1 MKTNVELLENS
12 QVKLIVEV
20 EEDIVSKAINQAYE
34 SMKKDFNV
42 DGFRKGKVPRQ
53 MIEKIYGPE
62 VFFNKAI
69 DLIIDE
75 TLTAAIDENNIDI
88 IARLRENDLVVLD
101 MSKEKAKYEA
111 TIAVRPTITLG
122 EYKNLEIEVEPLAV
136 TEEEVDIYLNK
147 EAEKNARSIIV
158 EDRIIE
164 PQDKA
169 FIDFE
174 GFVDGEAFEG
184 GKGSN
189 YGLVIGSKSFIPGF
203 EDQLIG
209 KKVGDEVEVSVT
221 FPEEYHS
228 EDLKGKPA
236 IFKVKINEVEVTEIP
251 TIDDE
256 FAADVSEFDT
266 LEEFKEDVR
275 KTLLDQKE
283 KSRTTELQ
291 GKAVEKAVQ
300 NATFELPPALVE
312 ENVDRSIQ
320 NFASRMEQQGLKIQ
334 QYLQFAGL
342 DMEKFR
348 ENFRPEAIAH
358 ISSSFVLEKI
368 AEVENLVVSDEE
380 VEEHFIEMSKHYNMP
395 VEQVKQAIGRNIPML
410 KEDLKLQKA
419 ADMLVST
426 AKIIEKN

>member
-1 MKTNVELLENS
+1 MKTNVELLEKN
-12 QVKLIVEV
+12 QVKLTVEV
-20 EEDIVSKAINQAYE
+20 GEDIISKAINQAYE

-53 MIEKIYGPE
+53 MIEKLYGPE

-75 TLTAAIDENNIDI
+75 TLTKAIDENNIDI
-88 IARLRENDLVVLD
+88 IARLRENDLVVLE

-111 TIAVRPTITLG
+111 TIALRPAVTLG
-122 EYKNLEIEVEPLAV
+122 EYKNLEIEVEPLDV
-136 TEEEVDIYLNK
+136 TNEEIDMYLNK
-147 EAEKNARSIIV
+147 EAEKNSRSIIV

-164 PQDKA
+164 PQDKV

-174 GFVDGEAFEG
+174 GFVDGEAFKG
-184 GKGSN
+184 GKGEN
-189 YGLVIGSKSFIPGF
+189 YGLVIGSRSFIPGF

-209 KKVGDEVEVSVT
+209 KKAGDEIEVSVT
-221 FPEEYHS
+221 FPEEYHA

-251 TIDDE
+251 AIDDE

-266 LEEFKEDVR
+266 LQEFKEDVR
-275 KTLLDQKE
+275 KTLLEQKE

-291 GKAVEKAVQ
+291 NKAVENAVE
-300 NATFELPPALVE
+300 NATLELPPALIE
-312 ENVDRSIQ
+312 ENVDRSVQ
-320 NFASRMEQQGLKIQ
+320 NFAKRMEQQGLKIQ

-348 ENFRPEAIAH
+348 ENFRPEAIAQ

-368 AEVENLVVSDEE
+368 AEVENFVVSDEE
-380 VEEHFIEMSKHYNMP
+380 VENHFKEMSTLYNMP
-395 VEQVKQAIGRNIPML
+395 IEQVRQALGRNISML

-419 ADMLVST
+419 AEMLAAT
-426 AKIIEKN
+426 AKIIEKK